1 MTKLSL
7 SKGAYKIWLEKVE
20 RNKSP
25 RNVAETVIKLNQG
38 MCDVDGLY
46 MFVYKNR
53 DIQAT
58 IKGGTILH
66 FAIKN
71 KLEITAHAYSRW
83 RDRVDNSCSNKDIYR
98 IFERLDD
105 NSFEPTVD
113 AKYVMQYKDKTIIA
127 VILNNKI
134 ITFIPPPK

>member
-1 MTKLSL
+1 MKKLFVA
-7 SKGAYKIWLEKVE
+7 KGAHKIWNEKVE
-20 RNKSP
+20 RNKTPFQVGEKVLS
-25 RNVAETVIKLNQG
+25 LNQG
-38 MCDVDGLY
+38 DCDVDGLY

-58 IKGGTILH
+58 IKDGTILH

-83 RDRVDNSCSNKDIYR
+83 RERVDNSYSNKDIYQ

-105 NSFEPTVD
+105 NSFDPTVD

>member
-1 MTKLSL
+1 V
-7 SKGAYKIWLEKVE
+7 SKGAHKIWSEKVE

-25 RNVAETVIKLNQG
+25 KHVTDTVLRLNQG
-38 MCDVDGLY
+38 MCDVDGIY

-53 DIQAT
+53 DIEAT
-58 IKGGTILH
+58 IKDNYIL
-66 FAIKN
+66 FFKIKN

-83 RDRVDNSCSNKDIYR
+83 RDRVDNSCSNKDIYE

-105 NSFEPTVD
+105 NAFDPTVN
-113 AKYVMQYKDKTIIA
+113 AKYLMSYKDKKIIA

>member
-1 MTKLSL
+1 M
-7 SKGAYKIWLEKVE
+7 SKGAHKIWSEKVE

-25 RNVAETVIKLNQG
+25 KQVADTVLRLNQG
-38 MCDVDGLY
+38 MCDVDGIY

-53 DIQAT
+53 DIEAT
-58 IKGGTILH
+58 IKDNYIL
-66 FAIKN
+66 FFKIKN

-83 RDRVDNSCSNKDIYR
+83 RDRVDNSCSNKYIYE

-105 NSFEPTVD
+105 NAFDPTVN
-113 AKYVMQYKDKTIIA
+113 AKYLISYKDKKIIA